1 MSPRR
6 RISISVLLFVLL
18 AIVGALYA
26 LLVPPRSA
34 VDLGAWRVIVLQS
47 DDWGLEG
54 WFPDAE
60 SAAALAP
67 LTDRLPPRI
76 AAYGRGG
83 LETADDVRALAAL
96 FASREDADGLPF
108 VLQANTIVAAP
119 TVSATDASTAA
130 FGWPLHA
137 SGESTGRY
145 ARPGL
150 AAAVDTAIAQGV
162 WWPELH
168 GLSHF
173 DLPAYARARAQGD
186 TLAAWA
192 RQWDTFA
199 YEGWLGHT
207 ELDGHDAQA
216 ARTIAR
222 EAYDRFVQRFGR
234 PPVSVIA
241 PDYRWGPEDER
252 AWAEVG
258 LEVVQAK
265 REQIDRALRPHTR
278 TGRALKWLRQR
289 WEARVG
295 TLHPLERPAELEP
308 YGDPDPAT
316 AQGAYEA
323 AAAVQAA
330 WKDGQPGIISVHRI
344 QLVAFDAALA
354 EAGRSQLLRCLDI
367 LAADG
372 PVRCLVDTEVAQLQ
386 QRGWSRLD
394 RGPWTVI
401 RNFREWAVEIQV
413 ERGEKPRRFEPGTHT
428 LARKPPANAPIE
440 P

>member
-6 RISISVLLFVLL
+6 RISLAVLAVVIL
-18 AIVGALYA
+18 AIAGASYL
-26 LLVPPRSA
+26 LLVPPRSV

-60 SAAALAP
+60 SATALAH
-67 LTDRLPPRI
+67 LTERLPARI

-83 LETADDVRALAAL
+83 LESADDVRTLAAL
-96 FASREDADGLPF
+96 LASRQDADGLPF

-119 TVSATDASTAA
+119 TVSAENADGAA

-137 SGESTGRY
+137 SGRGTGRY

-150 AAAVDTAIAQGV
+150 AEAVDAAIAQGV

-168 GLSHF
+168 GLTHF

-186 TLAAWA
+186 TLAARA

-199 YEGWLGHT
+199 HEGWLGHT
-207 ELDGHDAQA
+207 ELDGHDEQA
-216 ARTIAR
+216 ARRIAR
-222 EAYDRFVQRFGR
+222 EAYDRFEQRFGR
-234 PPVSVIA
+234 PPASVIA

-265 REQIDRALRPHTR
+265 REQIDRELRPHTR
-278 TGRALKWLRQR
+278 RGRALKWLRQR

-295 TLHPLERPAELEP
+295 ALHPLERPAELEP

-323 AAAVQAA
+323 VAAVRAA
-330 WKDGQPGIISVHRI
+330 WSEGQPGILSVHRI
-344 QLVAFDAALA
+344 QLVAFDAELA

-367 LAADG
+367 LADEG

-401 RNFREWAVEIQV
+401 RNFTESVLEL
-413 ERGEKPRRFEPGTHT
+413 ELEGTEEPRRFEPGTHT
-428 LARKPPANAPIE
+428 LARKPLGSAPIE